1 MRRPF
6 LALLIPALLFA
17 ACDGATSDGD
27 GDGYDAAVDCDD
39 ADPAV
44 HPGADEICANGVDE
58 DCDGST
64 DDVGPDAPAFH
75 ADADSDGYGDA
86 TSSVQACS
94 APDGYVDNTDD
105 CDDSDGDIHPGVVDD
120 QCDGVD
126 DDCDEEVD
134 EDSAQLSV
142 YRDNDG
148 DGYGAGAA
156 SQDCVVRDGFSADG
170 SDCDD
175 GKETVFPGADEVC
188 NGDDDDC
195 DTDIDEDQQGLGP
208 VCAVESCKALLT
220 GFPGTPDGD
229 YWLLDGDGGAV
240 ETACDMTTDGGG
252 WTRLTGPVIREAG
265 WGEFRHEDGPAGSW
279 IGEWINDE
287 RFKMEPVRIRE
298 TNCDTV
304 VVRHRVVLPFSFD
317 AWSGEWKA
325 DAEGDDT
332 VAADWGTGLQP
343 GISESP
349 PCDGAVKFGAATQAD
364 LKAGSEWGRGYGGA
378 KSVDWPA
385 ATTSRAVN
393 VFSWEIN
400 GISQTPLDGTTRS
413 VIEVYDIDIW
423 VR

>member
-1 MRRPF
+1 PLGDRGLRHRHLGALTVRPAF
-6 LALLIPALLFA
+6 LPLLIPALLFA

-156 SQDCVVRDGFSADG
+156 SQDCVVRDG
-170 SDCDD
+170 
-175 GKETVFPGADEVC
+175 
-188 NGDDDDC
+188 
-195 DTDIDEDQQGLGP
+195 
-208 VCAVESCKALLT
+208 
-220 GFPGTPDGD
+220 
-229 YWLLDGDGGAV
+229 
-240 ETACDMTTDGGG
+240 
-252 WTRLTGPVIREAG
+252 
-265 WGEFRHEDGPAGSW
+265 
-279 IGEWINDE
+279 
-287 RFKMEPVRIRE
+287 
-298 TNCDTV
+298 
-304 VVRHRVVLPFSFD
+304 
-317 AWSGEWKA
+317 
-325 DAEGDDT
+325 
-332 VAADWGTGLQP
+332 
-343 GISESP
+343 
-349 PCDGAVKFGAATQAD
+349 
-364 LKAGSEWGRGYGGA
+364 
-378 KSVDWPA
+378 
-385 ATTSRAVN
+385 
-393 VFSWEIN
+393 
-400 GISQTPLDGTTRS
+400 
-413 VIEVYDIDIW
+413 
-423 VR
+423 